1 MLKSPPRRAILPE
14 FVALEMNDSD
24 PVRAQHALRTEQ
36 GFGTAFLDV
45 DLQVVDG
52 RVLDVAEEHAVDRS
66 KLKLTAHTTGPAH
79 ILQHPVGRRV
89 ARSNTHLVHCEVGP
103 LAIRS
108 PETFRGLRICLDQV

>member
-1 MLKSPPRRAILPE
+1 MLKGPPRRAILPE
-14 FVALEMNDSD
+14 LVALEMNDSD
-24 PVRAQHALRTEQ
+24 PVRAQHALRAEQ

-52 RVLDVAEEHAVDRS
+52 RVLAVAEEHAVDRS
-66 KLKLTAHTTGPAH
+66 KLKLTAHTTRPAH
-79 ILQHPVGRRV
+79 ILQHPIGRV

-108 PETFRGLRICLDQV
+108 PETFRVLRTCLDQV